1 VGIGSET
8 MGKNATYL
16 YVESIIAMVAGYVL
30 WLFLSS
36 LSSPDVIGI
45 ASTVVS
51 LSVIFSQIVDI
62 HVSVGGVRFLGK
74 SFAEGNLEDVK
85 LLVTACLII
94 VLLGILAGSV
104 FITTFKQWL
113 FPAIPID
120 LIIILILLIGVTIVV
135 NLLRAVLVSA
145 LKTSFLPIITII
157 SSAFRIVLAVTLLHV
172 GFDALGITI
181 GYLSGFCVAL
191 VLLSVKVF
199 TNLSG
204 VKMQA
209 TINLY
214 LACKR
219 ILVASIPSW
228 IPTVLL
234 VVGSHL
240 GTVVVFATAGAGQ
253 AASYFIATAIFYA
266 IDAIRN
272 SLFSVGF
279 PILSAMDDGRK
290 KFLWRIIKMSMV
302 ISLPVTFAVM
312 PYTTEILGLI
322 GPNYAQGSMSL
333 KIILLSVFP
342 LTFLYGISTLIYS
355 YGNYRQ
361 VLAIGV
367 GTNLPRVLLYF
378 ILVPIFGSPGA
389 ALSFTVGSI
398 IGFAISIMAAKRI
411 GMKIYWRE
419 LALLVGIP
427 IGLTFPLTYLQV
439 TPIIGIPIV
448 LTLSPI
454 MMFALRVIS
463 KSEVRQFLGIL
474 PEKIRTPLINILNR
488 L

>member
-1 VGIGSET
+1 
-8 MGKNATYL
+8 
-16 YVESIIAMVAGYVL
+16 MVAGYVL
-30 WLFLSS
+30 WLLLSS
-36 LSSPDVIGI
+36 LTTPDVIGI
-45 ASTVVS
+45 ASTIVS
-51 LSVIFSQIVDI
+51 LSIIFSQIVDI
-62 HVSVGGVRFLGK
+62 HVSVGSVRFLGK
-74 SFAEGNLEDVK
+74 SFSEGNLEDVK
-85 LLVTACLII
+85 LLVRACLVI
-94 VLLGILAGSV
+94 VLLGILIGSV
-104 FITTFKQWL
+104 FITIFKEWL
-113 FPAIPID
+113 FPAIQIE
-120 LIIILILLIGVTIVV
+120 LIIILILLIGLTIIV

-145 LKTSFLPIITII
+145 LKTRSLPIITII
-157 SSAFRIVLAVTLLHV
+157 SSAFRIALAVSLLHG
-172 GFDALGITI
+172 GFDAVGITI
-181 GYLSGFCVAL
+181 GYLSGFAVAL
-191 VLLSVKVF
+191 VLLSVKVL

-204 VKMQA
+204 VKRQA

-214 LACKR
+214 LASKK

-228 IPTVLL
+228 IPTVMS

-240 GTVVVFATAGAGQ
+240 GTVVVFGADGPGQ
-253 AASYFIATAIFYA
+253 AASYFIAIAIFYA

-290 KFLWRIIKMSMV
+290 KFVWRIIKMSMV

-312 PYTTEILGLI
+312 PYTNEILGLI
-322 GPNYAQGSMSL
+322 GPSYVQGSMSL

-361 VLAIGV
+361 VLAIGL

-378 ILVPIFGSPGA
+378 VLVPVYGSVGA

-398 IGFAISIMAAKRI
+398 IGFVISIVIAKRI
-411 GMKIYWRE
+411 GMKIFWKE
-419 LALLVGIP
+419 LALLIAIP
-427 IGLTFPLTYLQV
+427 TGLTLTLTYLQV
-439 TPIIGIPIV
+439 TYIIGIPI
-448 LTLSPI
+448 LLALSPI

-463 KSEVRQFLGIL
+463 KSEVREFLEIL
-474 PEKIRTPLINILNR
+474 PERIGRPLINVINR

>member
-1 VGIGSET
+1 
-8 MGKNATYL
+8 
-16 YVESIIAMVAGYVL
+16 MVTGYIL
-30 WLFLSS
+30 WLFLSG
-36 LSSPDVIGI
+36 LTTPDVIGI

-62 HVSVGGVRFLGK
+62 HVSVGSVRFLGK
-74 SFAEGNLEDVK
+74 SFSEGNLEDVK
-85 LLVTACLII
+85 LVVSACLVIA
-94 VLLGILAGSV
+94 LLGILIGSV
-104 FITTFKQWL
+104 FITIFKDLL
-113 FPAIPID
+113 FPTIQID
-120 LIIILILLIGVTIVV
+120 LIIILILLIGVTIIV

-145 LKTSFLPIITII
+145 LKTKSLPIVTII
-157 SSAFRIVLAVTLLHV
+157 SSTFRIALAVTLLHG
-172 GFDALGITI
+172 GFDAVGITL
-181 GYLSGFCVAL
+181 GYLSGFAVAL
-191 VLLSVKVF
+191 VLLSVKVI

-204 VKMQA
+204 VKRQA

-228 IPTVLL
+228 IPTVMS

-240 GTVVVFATAGAGQ
+240 GTVVVFGANGPGQ
-253 AASYFIATAIFYA
+253 AASYFIAFAIFYA

-290 KFLWRIIKMSMV
+290 KFVWQIIKMSMV

-322 GPNYAQGSMSL
+322 GPSYVQGSMSL

-342 LTFLYGISTLIYS
+342 LTFLYGISTLVYS

-361 VLAIGV
+361 VLAIGL

-378 ILVPIFGSPGA
+378 VLVPVYGSAGA

-398 IGFAISIMAAKRI
+398 IGFVISIVIAKRI
-411 GMKIYWRE
+411 GMKIFWKE
-419 LALLVGIP
+419 LALLIAIP
-427 IGLTFPLTYLQV
+427 TGLTLTLIYLHV
-439 TPIIGIPIV
+439 TYIIGIPILLV
-448 LTLSPI
+448 LPPI
-454 MMFALRVIS
+454 MMFALHVIS
-463 KSEVRQFLGIL
+463 KSELREFLGIL
-474 PEKIRTPLINILNR
+474 PERIGRPLINVINR